1 MSKKSSYNQ
10 RISATFAAIKECQI
24 FYFGGNTFVKKRNN
38 GASNA
43 FNLDTGEP
51 HYFYADTVVEY

>member
-10 RISATFAAIKECQI
+10 CISATFAAIKECQI
-24 FYFGGNTFVKKRNN
+24 FYFGGNTFVKKCNN